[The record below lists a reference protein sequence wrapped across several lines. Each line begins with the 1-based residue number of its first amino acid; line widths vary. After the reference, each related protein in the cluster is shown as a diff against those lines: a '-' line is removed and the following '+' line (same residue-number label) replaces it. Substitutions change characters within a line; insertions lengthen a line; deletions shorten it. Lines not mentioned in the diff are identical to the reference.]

1 MDPGTLTDQKP
12 MSPPEM
18 KRMNSVNI
26 PGMTAGV
33 SSRAVFPAPF
43 AQRAYTNDADRI
55 SNVNQQEQS
64 SSSSPRTRGLRSSG
78 SGRDSPTMRTSG
90 FGLLGARD
98 DDVELPG
105 HLVFGEGWKEES
117 YLAVRASLE
126 TAGMTKP
133 PPPKEMSKEEMGK
146 PNSTKGDAKG
156 MGPLVKT
163 KAVLAP
169 RLKYHRDTT
178 SPAGTSCAGVAQP
191 LTSSPPP
198 QRYRHVKKK
207 SQQQQQQHN
216 NTSPSRSSLALQQPA
231 SARVAMPLS
240 PSPAMAAPS
249 AGPGKRT
256 INLQLK
262 AEAPRG
268 PSPSFAICTVKEA
281 PRLFS

>member
-1 MDPGTLTDQKP
+1 
-12 MSPPEM
+12 
-18 KRMNSVNI
+18 
-26 PGMTAGV
+26 
-33 SSRAVFPAPF
+33 
-43 AQRAYTNDADRI
+43 
-55 SNVNQQEQS
+55 
-64 SSSSPRTRGLRSSG
+64 
-78 SGRDSPTMRTSG
+78 MRTSG

-126 TAGMTKP
+126 TAGMAKP

-146 PNSTKGDAKG
+146 PNSAKGDAKG

-163 KAVLAP
+163 KVVLAP

-207 SQQQQQQHN
+207 SQQQQHN